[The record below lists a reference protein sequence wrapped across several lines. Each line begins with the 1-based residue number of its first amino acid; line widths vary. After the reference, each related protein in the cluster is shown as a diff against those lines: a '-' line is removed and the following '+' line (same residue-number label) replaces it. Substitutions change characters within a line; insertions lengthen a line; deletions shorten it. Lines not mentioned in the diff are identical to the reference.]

1 MMGLGT
7 RESWRGDPVFVTSF
21 LRWVAAVIRHCCCH
35 AEDLGDPNLRTSL
48 PSPAARVPGRV
59 IVTSA
64 LVSRWCES
72 ARRDA
77 PLGTTRCLVKAYRM
91 ACHYGDT
98 EEEVGVEGLG

>member
-1 MMGLGT
+1 MLKGLVMT
-7 RESWRGDPVFVTSF
+7 QFR
-21 LRWVAAVIRHCCCH
+21 AH
-35 AEDLGDPNLRTSL
+35 
-48 PSPAARVPGRV
+48 PSPAAHVPGRV

-98 EEEVGVEGLG
+98 EEEVGVAGLGWGRLRGVEACAGLWPA

>member
-1 MMGLGT
+1 MLKGLGT
-7 RESWRGDPVFVTSF
+7 QLYAR
-21 LRWVAAVIRHCCCH
+21 
-35 AEDLGDPNLRTSL
+35 

-98 EEEVGVEGLG
+98 EEEVGVESWGWGRLRGVEAHAGLWPATTWTQRRWVLRCRGGC